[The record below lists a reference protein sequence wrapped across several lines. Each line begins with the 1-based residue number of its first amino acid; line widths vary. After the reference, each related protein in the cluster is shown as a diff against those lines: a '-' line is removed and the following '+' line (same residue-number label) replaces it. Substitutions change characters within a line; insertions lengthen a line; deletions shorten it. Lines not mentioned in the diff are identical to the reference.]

1 MSSLF
6 RAMFTEPVTVK
17 VVMVLESHE
26 EIRVFQATPG
36 TSSKRL
42 VLACG
47 TTWPA
52 HTTDIFSSCLHS
64 GFAAFMTEVAS
75 RFGCDTIESTLA
87 YTDHDGDVVTVSTDS
102 EFEAALKSGTT
113 RFEAFPNAGGRHP
126 KPKPTPTPVP
136 PGDVTWSGT
145 LGMLFATRIP

>member
-1 MSSLF
+1 
-6 RAMFTEPVTVK
+6 
-17 VVMVLESHE
+17 
-26 EIRVFQATPG
+26 
-36 TSSKRL
+36 
-42 VLACG
+42 
-47 TTWPA
+47 
-52 HTTDIFSSCLHS
+52 
-64 GFAAFMTEVAS
+64 MTEVAS

-113 RFEAFPNAGGRHP
+113 RFEAFPNAGGARAAHP